1 MKTKKL
7 IAVAAVVTVAAG
19 ALALTALGS
28 AKNPIQ
34 RPLKVQAV
42 NVWTIDLTSV
52 DPSGVAS
59 ATVHVEGEATHCG
72 RIVVDGSGLWD
83 LSSPATPAGMYV
95 SASGDGTVANGDRLT
110 WELPGSAYLLEFTG
124 GTGRFANVSGGFS
137 PVAILDVAVR
147 FPDPGTMV
155 VTITATG
162 EGTITY

>member
-7 IAVAAVVTVAAG
+7 ICLATFAAVAAC

-34 RPLKVQAV
+34 KPLKIRSV

-52 DPSGVAS
+52 DSSGVAP
-59 ATVHVEGEATHCG
+59 ATVHVEGETTHCG
-72 RIVVDGSGLWD
+72 RIIVDGSGLWD

-95 SASGDGTVANGDRLT
+95 SASGDGTVANRDRLT

-137 PVAILDVAVR
+137 PVAILDVAVT
-147 FPDPGTMV
+147 FPNPGTMV